1 MRAINIAIFI
11 FILSLSLS
19 AVKEAYG
26 LPHGGPMWSVG
37 LEELREV
44 GTVERDLSFYG
55 YNVFRAM
62 VSGVQTLINIVAGAA
77 LLGSTLSAFSPYP
90 LPSTLVAG
98 LNVLGSTS
106 ALLAVIQ
113 FVRGVGT
120 RVMD

>member
-1 MRAINIAIFI
+1 MRALSMAVFI

-26 LPHGGPMWSVG
+26 LPHGGPMWSVDSKR
-37 LEELREV
+37 LQEV
-44 GTVERDLSFYG
+44 ATVEQDQSLSG
-55 YNVFRAM
+55 YNVFR
-62 VSGVQTLINIVAGAA
+62 VLVNSVQALVDIIAGAA
-77 LLGSTLSAFSPYP
+77 LLGSTLQAFVPFP
-90 LPSTLVAG
+90 LPNVLSTG

-106 ALLAVIQ
+106 ALIALAQ

>member
-1 MRAINIAIFI
+1 LRALSIAIFI
-11 FILSLSLS
+11 FILSLSMS

-26 LPHGGPMWSVG
+26 LPHGGPMWSVSSNEIAG
-37 LEELREV
+37 AGQLEQDES
-44 GTVERDLSFYG
+44 LSG
-55 YNVFRAM
+55 YNVFKVM
-62 VSGVQTLINIVAGAA
+62 VNSVKALVKVIAGAA
-77 LLGSTLSAFSPYP
+77 LLGSTLESFSPFP

-106 ALLAVIQ
+106 ALLAVVQ